1 MTITIVITLV
11 ITWEGAWVPLLF
23 TKPVCQA
30 GLPSLFA
37 KKGGGGVEKLIK
49 TKSTP
54 NEGWVDIHLTG
65 QMSTFFAPN

>member
-37 KKGGGGVEKLIK
+37 KKG
-49 TKSTP
+49 
-54 NEGWVDIHLTG
+54 EGALK
-65 QMSTFFAPN
+65 N